1 LIDPAANPD
10 SFRAPTSR
18 EHRIA
23 AALFVGFGIF
33 FVLLFKVLLG
43 WWFRWVILGLAVISI
58 LYGINH
64 ARDWRRKR

>member
-1 LIDPAANPD
+1 MAESISHLD
-10 SFRAPTSR
+10 SFRPPTPR

-43 WWFRWVILGLAVISI
+43 WWFRWVILLLAFISVAH
-58 LYGINH
+58 GIHH
-64 ARDWRRKR
+64 ARSWRRGR